1 MVFKDY
7 YGNLSEKDR
16 VELRDRIIKVTG
28 ISMPTFYN
36 WMREDKFPKV
46 YRIVI
51 AQIME
56 KSVEE
61 LFPEKL

>member
-7 YGNLSEKDR
+7 YENLSEKGR
-16 VELRDRIIKVTG
+16 VELRDRIIKETE

-56 KSVEE
+56 KSVDE